1 MGTDQLVVTDR
12 GRVRWLRLN
21 RPEKRNAMTA
31 AMADELRSQLEATA
45 ADADIGALVV
55 CAAGTAFSSG
65 VDRKEAFEGPDATL
79 RQRRDRPLWPVE
91 ELVTHPKPVLC
102 ALNGA
107 AHGGGATLALACD
120 LRIAAESA
128 TLTFNLARVGLSP
141 EFGSSFLLWRHVGY
155 GRALDLM
162 LTGRTVDAGEAL
174 AIGLVNRVVPDA
186 DLDACVEE
194 AAAAIAALPVG
205 AATATKAVLLA
216 GLTADL
222 HDARRSELRSLAEQA
237 RRLQSRPPRP

>member
-1 MGTDQLVVTDR
+1 METDQLLVSER

-31 AMADELRSQLEATA
+31 AMADAVRGQLEATS
-45 ADADIGALVV
+45 ADEAVGALVV
-55 CAAGTAFSSG
+55 CATGESFSSG
-65 VDRKEAFEGPDATL
+65 VDRKEAFEGADATL

-91 ELVTHPKPVLC
+91 ELVTHPKPVVC
-102 ALNGA
+102 ALNGP

-120 LRIAAESA
+120 LRVAAESA
-128 TLTFNLARVGLSP
+128 TLTFNLSRVGLSP

-162 LTGRTVDAGEAL
+162 LTGRTVDAAEAL
-174 AIGLVNRVVPDA
+174 AMGLVNRVVPDA
-186 DLDACVEE
+186 ELDACVEE
-194 AAAAIAALPVG
+194 LTGGIADLPAG
-205 AATATKAVLLA
+205 AASATKAVLLA

-237 RRLQSRPPRP
+237 RRLSRPPKP